1 MQQLQQ
7 KDWID
12 QQIRE
17 RQLYQDQQNY
27 TTEVFDKQTIHF
39 NNLLDKA
46 QNQHAAQR
54 TAMEQSVKDANAQM
68 AKEKRDRDSA
78 QQ

>member
-17 RQLYQDQQNY
+17 RQLYQDQQRFTQNVHD
-27 TTEVFDKQTIHF
+27 EQQLHF
-39 NNLLDKA
+39 HQLLTDA
-46 QNQHAAQR
+46 QNQHAQAR
-54 TAMEQSVKDANAQM
+54 IDMEKSVKDANL
-68 AKEKRDRDSA
+68 
-78 QQ
+78 